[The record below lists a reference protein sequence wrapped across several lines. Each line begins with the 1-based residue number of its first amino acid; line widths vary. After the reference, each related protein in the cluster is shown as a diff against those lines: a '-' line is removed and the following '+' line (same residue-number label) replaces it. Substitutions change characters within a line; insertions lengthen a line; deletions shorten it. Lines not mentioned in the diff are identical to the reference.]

1 MLDKQ
6 LAAVARTATSG
17 MKPLSNAIIVDLGN
31 ADASRRGIIV
41 LDLADQE
48 AALKVAHII
57 ADTTGRSV
65 TVRDADMI
73 AIQTIPAATSH

>member
-1 MLDKQ
+1 
-6 LAAVARTATSG
+6 
-17 MKPLSNAIIVDLGN
+17 MKPLSHTIIVDIGN

-41 LDLADQE
+41 LDLADE
-48 AALKVAHII
+48 EVAVKMAHKF

-73 AIQTIPAATSH
+73 EIQTIPAATRH